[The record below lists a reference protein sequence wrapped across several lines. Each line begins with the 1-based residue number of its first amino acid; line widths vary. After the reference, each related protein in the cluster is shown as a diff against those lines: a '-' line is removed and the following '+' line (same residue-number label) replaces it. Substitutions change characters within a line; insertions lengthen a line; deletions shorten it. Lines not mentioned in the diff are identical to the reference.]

1 MSELATTTRKVHLI
15 SLGCSRNR
23 VDSEVM
29 LGTLLGTGWQ
39 SVTSPEAADAI
50 IVNTCGFIQSA
61 KEESIDTILT
71 ASELK
76 KTNPNMKLI
85 VAGCLTQ
92 RYKGQLARGLPE
104 VDLFIGTDEFSRIS
118 ELLSSPPA
126 KGTIHAK
133 RTHYLYNEEMPRVN
147 TLARHAAYVKIA
159 EGCQHNCSFCIIPA
173 IRGRLRSRPLNSVVA
188 EVMQLAKDGVR
199 EINLIAQDLAAYG
212 REKNS
217 SDLLELLKSLEK
229 IEGIDWIRC
238 LYMYPEHITDEFLD
252 FLATSKKVVKYLDI
266 PVQHASDS
274 VLKRMNRGVD
284 RAMLRE
290 VLGKLRARV
299 PGVAIRTSVMVGFPG
314 ETEEDFL
321 TLRDFVAEQK
331 FDHLG
336 CFSYS
341 PEEGTVAGRMTDQID
356 EAVKAVRLD
365 QIMAIQKE
373 VSREAL
379 KKYVG
384 QVVPVLVE
392 GVSEEIDL
400 LWQGRM
406 SVQAPEVDG
415 LVYINDGKVKAGTI
429 QLVEIT
435 ESHDYD
441 LVGRV
446 IDFPSETA
454 LLN

>member
-1 MSELATTTRKVHLI
+1 MTEIANSLRKVHLI

-29 LGTLLGTGWQ
+29 LGTLLGKGWE
-39 SVTSPEAADAI
+39 STNSPEQADAV

-61 KEESIDTILT
+61 KEESIDTILS

-76 KTNPNMKLI
+76 KHNPGLKLI

-104 VDLFIGTDEFSRIS
+104 VDLFIGTDEFSRIG
-118 ELLSSPPA
+118 ELLSTPP
-126 KGTIHAK
+126 KRGSVHAR
-133 RTHYLYNEEMPRVN
+133 RTHYLYNEDMPRIN

-159 EGCQHNCSFCIIPA
+159 EGCQHNCAFCIIPA
-173 IRGRLRSRPLNSVVA
+173 IRGRLRSRPLQSVVA
-188 EVMQLAKDGVR
+188 EVLHLAEDGVR

-212 REKNS
+212 RENGS
-217 SDLLELLKSLEK
+217 SDLLELLKALEK

-238 LYMYPEHITDEFLD
+238 LYMYPEHITDEFLE

-266 PVQHASDS
+266 PVQHASDE

-290 VLGKLRARV
+290 VFAKLRARV
-299 PGVAIRTSVMVGFPG
+299 PGIAIRTSVMVGFPG
-314 ETEEDFL
+314 ETDADFEQ
-321 TLRDFVAEQK
+321 LRDFVAEQH

-341 PEEGTVAGRMTDQID
+341 PEEGTVAGRMPDQID
-356 EAVKAVRLD
+356 EEVKASRLD
-365 QIMAIQKE
+365 QIMEIQKS
-373 VSREAL
+373 VSRAAL
-379 KKYVG
+379 SKYVG
-384 QVVPVLVE
+384 RVMPVLVE

-400 LWQGRM
+400 LWQGRL

-415 LVYINDGKVKAGTI
+415 VVYINDGPAKAGTI
-429 QLVEIT
+429 QMVEIT

-446 IDFPSETA
+446 VDTTRRHS
-454 LLN
+454 LDS